1 MHGQSTASLCVYS
14 FARNS
19 LPFFFYVFYVH
30 WVINFETFICEFVY
44 GNFSGLSQNAYF
56 IKLAKNKAL
65 AYDPFAKL
73 SEAEHSCA
81 RFVCG
86 RNVANKREKKGRV
99 AKQFAKTF
107 IKSQRK
113 LCKVRQSAANRVEN
127 YFCAQLTANLLIN
140 HRQQSII
147 SL

>member
-1 MHGQSTASLCVYS
+1 MIRLPSSLMRSIHVRDL
-14 FARNS
+14 FVA
-19 LPFFFYVFYVH
+19 
-30 WVINFETFICEFVY
+30 ETW
-44 GNFSGLSQNAYF
+44 Q
-56 IKLAKNKAL
+56 IK
-65 AYDPFAKL
+65 
-73 SEAEHSCA
+73 
-81 RFVCG
+81 
-86 RNVANKREKKGRV
+86 EKKSGRV

>member
-1 MHGQSTASLCVYS
+1 MRSIHVRDLFVA
-14 FARNS
+14 
-19 LPFFFYVFYVH
+19 
-30 WVINFETFICEFVY
+30 ETW
-44 GNFSGLSQNAYF
+44 QMKQKK
-56 IKLAKNKAL
+56 KL
-65 AYDPFAKL
+65 
-73 SEAEHSCA
+73 
-81 RFVCG
+81 
-86 RNVANKREKKGRV
+86 GRV

>member
-1 MHGQSTASLCVYS
+1 MRDLFVA
-14 FARNS
+14 
-19 LPFFFYVFYVH
+19 
-30 WVINFETFICEFVY
+30 ETW
-44 GNFSGLSQNAYF
+44 QMKQKK
-56 IKLAKNKAL
+56 KL
-65 AYDPFAKL
+65 
-73 SEAEHSCA
+73 
-81 RFVCG
+81 
-86 RNVANKREKKGRV
+86 GRV

-147 SL
+147 SLLPRYIVVASQ